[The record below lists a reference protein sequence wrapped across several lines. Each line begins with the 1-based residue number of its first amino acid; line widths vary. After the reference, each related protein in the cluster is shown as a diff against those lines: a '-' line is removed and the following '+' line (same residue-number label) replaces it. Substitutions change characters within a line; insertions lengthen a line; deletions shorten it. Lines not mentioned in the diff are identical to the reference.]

1 MSLSDFV
8 FLQDRFLW
16 PVQQEE
22 PGPEVALVIWI
33 SSSLH
38 LAPPAAPQKGAC
50 PRHTQ
55 SLLPKRCQHWQ
66 LLHRIFKQIQ
76 STPYLNYDS
85 GLAEEW
91 AVIQSKCGVSAP
103 TSVPT
108 LATNIT
114 DPADHAAPYQPPPCL
129 TGNTYTV
136 VSGDN
141 CLAIAH
147 KLGVSSGSLITLN
160 SLFPDCT
167 NLLLGQ
173 VLCVPPTCRT
183 YTIQS
188 GDTCNSISASQS
200 VTFQQIVGWNPTLNT
215 YCTNLIAGQDICV
228 SPPGGAVSLTT
239 IPGAQPTQ
247 TGIYASTTV
256 APPGPAA
263 SGTTRNCGKWYIV
276 QPGDFCQLVA
286 LNSTIDLGL
295 FLSINPSLDA
305 KCSSLLAGV
314 YYCVRPTA
322 DWNSTATSTVV
333 DPPAPTPSGTTPDC
347 CEWYVVQSGDYC
359 RLIET
364 NYDIT
369 MAQLQFWN
377 PSLAADCSN
386 LFLGEAFCIHGAQQP
401 DGLARPDRLP
411 KRTPAVPTPA
421 NGWDGVRG
429 LFANV
434 AGRKP
439 RAVAVPVQTH
449 MPGGGVPRG
458 WPGLDSPRMGMGEG
472 AKIPTRNEL

>member
-1 MSLSDFV
+1 M
-8 FLQDRFLW
+8 
-16 PVQQEE
+16 
-22 PGPEVALVIWI
+22 
-33 SSSLH
+33 
-38 LAPPAAPQKGAC
+38 
-50 PRHTQ
+50 
-55 SLLPKRCQHWQ
+55 
-66 LLHRIFKQIQ
+66 
-76 STPYLNYDS
+76 
-85 GLAEEW
+85 
-91 AVIQSKCGVSAP
+91 SAP

-276 QPGDFCQLVA
+276 QPVRDGA
-286 LNSTIDLGL
+286 SRKST
-295 FLSINPSLDA
+295 
-305 KCSSLLAGV
+305 
-314 YYCVRPTA
+314 T
-322 DWNSTATSTVV
+322 STALTPGMTGRLL
-333 DPPAPTPSGTTPDC
+333 PA
-347 CEWYVVQSGDYC
+347 
-359 RLIET
+359 R
-364 NYDIT
+364 
-369 MAQLQFWN
+369 
-377 PSLAADCSN
+377 
-386 LFLGEAFCIHGAQQP
+386 GAQQHH
-401 DGLARPDRLP
+401 RPRS
-411 KRTPAVPTPA
+411 VP
-421 NGWDGVRG
+421 
-429 LFANV
+429 
-434 AGRKP
+434 
-439 RAVAVPVQTH
+439 
-449 MPGGGVPRG
+449 
-458 WPGLDSPRMGMGEG
+458 
-472 AKIPTRNEL
+472 